1 MYLLV
6 GTLIWSYLSMI
17 FYSISEMIAW
27 ERWEG
32 TIEYTFMAP
41 VSRPTQLVGTTL
53 FAIGYGVFRT
63 LLTLAIVAAFFRLDL
78 SQANLGGAVLLLFAG
93 SVSFV
98 GLGIMAAVLPLLYPE
113 RGAQMTN
120 AAAALLLLVSGV
132 YYPIAILPG
141 WLQWIARGS
150 PATYVI
156 DQMRA
161 CLLHH
166 ASTGSLSLDRLPPH
180 RGGMRRDPRRALR
193 LPARGALREE
203 DGALEA
209 KRLREA
215 SGRRLCRGSLVPPG
229 LALLGEPRLGPDLRP
244 APEVLH
250 MVAGRAAGPVVRD
263 ERSELLAGK
272 LVAEAAVL
280 EAPRKG
286 AADEVTVLVELRKAA
301 GAGGFVVR
309 ALAAPVATEGRLR
322 IASQS
327 SVSSTRS

>member
-1 MYLLV
+1 MSRLVNESRGAYAFIERNVHLIKRYWGWELVWFFYSLVNSLAVTYIGAGMERISGQRMDTQFLIMYLLV

-63 LLTLAIVAAFFRLDL
+63 LLTLLIVAAFFHLDL

-98 GLGIMAAVLPLLYPE
+98 GLGILAAVLPLLYPE

-132 YYPIAILPG
+132 YYPIATLPG

-156 DQMRA
+156 EGMRA
-161 CLLHH
+161 CLLHR
-166 ASTGSLSLDRLPPH
+166 APTGSLLS
-180 RGGMRRDPRRALR
+180 
-193 LPARGALREE
+193 
-203 DGALEA
+203 
-209 KRLREA
+209 
-215 SGRRLCRGSLVPPG
+215 
-229 LALLGEPRLGPDLRP
+229 
-244 APEVLH
+244 
-250 MVAGRAAGPVVRD
+250 
-263 ERSELLAGK
+263 
-272 LVAEAAVL
+272 
-280 EAPRKG
+280 
-286 AADEVTVLVELRKAA
+286 TVFPLI
-301 GAGGFVVR
+301 GAGVGVIVVGLFVFQHVER
-309 ALAAPVATEGRLR
+309 YAKKTGRLK
-322 IASQS
+322 
-327 SVSSTRS
+327 RSG